1 MYDFVMHIY
10 NAVFYEFQDNKER
23 QAAVASAEHP
33 S

>member
-10 NAVFYEFQDNKER
+10 NAVYYELQDKER